1 MTAPPLPL
9 RLVTASPR
17 PLATVPSS
25 ASPTVSLVTVTF
37 GTGPIITDSVVSL
50 VASLTSTPVDYEFVV
65 VDNAHPTAAEFTV
78 NTLLLTTRG
87 VRVVRSPANLGFG
100 GGCELGVRRSSGEI
114 IAFVNP
120 DVIYEP
126 GWIEPLLE
134 QLTRPGV
141 SIVTPVLLDPDGSVQ
156 AAGQHLWNDGSTA
169 PITIA
174 PSPGEVSEPDYA
186 SAACWLVRRDEH
198 ERIGGFDPAFF
209 PAYYEDVDYC
219 LRARSTGGATV
230 VVGSSR
236 VIHHKGG
243 STDAGEAPD
252 TTPQRRLLLAR
263 WPDLATTQPPPPAES

>member
-1 MTAPPLPL
+1 MTAPALPL

-17 PLATVPSS
+17 PLATVPAS
-25 ASPTVSLVTVTF
+25 AGPTVSLVTVTF
-37 GTGPIITDSVVSL
+37 GTGPIITDSVSSL
-50 VASLTSTPVDYEFVV
+50 VASLASTPVDYEFLV

-87 VRVVRSPANLGFG
+87 VRVVRSPTNLGFG

-120 DVIYEP
+120 DVTYEP

-134 QLTRPGV
+134 QLARPGV
-141 SIVTPVLLDPDGSVQ
+141 SIVAPVLLNPDGSVQ
-156 AAGQHLWNDGSTA
+156 AAGQRLWNDGSTA
-169 PITIA
+169 AITTA
-174 PSPGEVSEPDYA
+174 PDPGDVIEPDYA

-209 PAYYEDVDYC
+209 PAYYEDVDYG

-236 VIHHKGG
+236 VVHHKGG

-252 TTPQRRLLLAR
+252 TTPQRRLLLDR
-263 WPDLATTQPPPPAES
+263 WPDLATTQPPPPADS